1 MSYFVKS
8 LIRDEYTKKFD
19 GVKEFVVV
27 NMTGTSGVDN
37 NILRGELKHKGIR
50 MTVVKNS
57 LMRLALQ
64 NLDVGGAGS
73 IFESGPCTIA
83 YGGDSVVDVAKEL
96 VDWSKKIKTLEFR
109 GAYVDGV
116 VLDAAGAKELSKM
129 PNRVELQGQ
138 VAQLILSPGASVAGA
153 LLGPGGMIA
162 GCVKTLIENLEKE
175 AA

>member
-8 LIRDEYTKKFD
+8 LVRDEYESKFD

-27 NMTGTSGVDN
+27 NMTGTSGVN
-37 NILRGELKHKGIR
+37 NNMLRGELKKKGIH

-64 NLDVGGAGS
+64 KMEMGGACS
-73 IFESGPCTIA
+73 VFESGPCTVA

-96 VDWSKKIKTLEFR
+96 VVWAKKIKTMEFR
-109 GAYVDGV
+109 GAFVDGV
-116 VLDAAGAKELSKM
+116 VMDGEGAKALSKM
-129 PNRVELQGQ
+129 PSRAELQGQ
-138 VAQLILSPGASVAGA
+138 VAQLILSPGSNLAGA
-153 LLGPGGMIA
+153 LLGPGGVIA
-162 GCVKTLIENLEKE
+162 GCVKSLIENLEKD

>member
-8 LIRDEYTKKFD
+8 LVRDEYESKFD

-37 NILRGELKHKGIR
+37 NILRGELKKKGIR

-64 NLDVGGAGS
+64 KLEMGGACPVFG
-73 IFESGPCTIA
+73 SGPCTVA
-83 YGGDSVVDVAKEL
+83 YGGDSAVDVAKEL
-96 VDWSKKIKTLEFR
+96 VNWSKKLKTLEFR
-109 GAYVDGV
+109 GAFVDGV

-129 PNRVELQGQ
+129 PNRAQLQGQ
-138 VAQLILSPGASVAGA
+138 VAQLILSPGAAVAGA
-153 LLGPGGMIA
+153 LLGPGGVIA
-162 GCVKTLIENLEKE
+162 GCVKSVIEKLEKE